1 MDSDSTSRDDNPGKR
16 FDEAANDGAINHTA
30 VDIDDN
36 NSLFI
41 DDGVIDD
48 AKMPASAAARY
59 HGSRHDNNCDEA
71 NAPFGNVLQ
80 RSTKDSTPPTEIN
93 ARGIQENQ
101 NGYYPSSARLED
113 TNAEEDRKMP
123 SIQHSSATK
132 ARGRPL
138 QRNHD
143 IETIAFQSTTTSDNG
158 FVPLKVIHVPNKH
171 HYAPATTSSSTTTA
185 AVKRAPSVPDL
196 TSLQQYQNHNEYYNY
211 RRRHSSRSI
220 TPPPLSDVILK
231 IKERGGDQ
239 KQQFEERLRRAH
251 LRLTSDTNVTRYR
264 SKSTPSR
271 GGGGVGETMTWGGS
285 NNKVHNERRRPSDSN
300 SRHGSENEQH
310 DHDAD
315 SVHHRSER
323 HSQAPLEEVHL
334 QDVHRSSTDP
344 IHITSSTNDM
354 IAATAPLQSS
364 SVKSSG
370 ISVAAGSHRSHGSS
384 FDDGNN
390 RRTIPEPPPPPP
402 LTTERERLVERER
415 QARLETE
422 RARRRHIALQR
433 ERELEENNDDVHH
446 NDGVSFDDDGSDDDR
461 NALIGQISFEEGN
474 DGIPSPPIPPPP
486 ATEKERLVERER
498 QARLETERARRRHLA
513 FQREQQLE
521 IDEQHQL
528 DVDENGSHEYSDA
541 MPDSRLDESPLV
553 EALPENF
560 GSPIAATRDN
570 NIRSREVSTESVVS
584 SGTGHG
590 SGAKA
595 VVQTNEAEATSLS
608 YPMERFLETL
618 GDETANAP
626 NNVEIPPIVDN
637 EESSLPYT
645 MELFLAE
652 NAVGVSSDS
661 HQAENEAPIEHH
673 GESIILDSSN
683 SLDLPHPPAL
693 STDGVI
699 DRVVSDNI
707 APSNFA
713 EAVGLTTER
722 HVNSDV
728 SDGGPLGNNESV
740 SLSDHHSHHPSEL
753 RVAHSPS
760 QPLDVYTLDSPELTS
775 LQSRPITEADIAQL
789 AEVEHAS
796 IGNAAPQSVRDEP
809 SETSIPRR
817 PLLDQA
823 FSVATQTTLVDS
835 VTETSMGRSH
845 LMSEANQSRDSSN
858 IIRVGGSVET
868 RSSGGAS
875 SASIEAVPSNVS
887 DEESDDDSHMIINPP
902 STRSDTHTQSL
913 ADDSHITP
921 DANFRMPDLTEADV
935 VALAEI
941 DYASIGNAPPLSVR
955 DERLS
960 ESSVTERGGRQFSV
974 ATRISEMDSID
985 ENSIL
990 RGSPFGSIIDE
1001 DSQSN
1006 LSIPEQDSIMSN
1018 ESENTSVE
1026 VMPSDRSDNTGSHN
1040 SVEVML
1046 SEHDNDSLHDG
1057 RMVVDIDDMAS
1068 SSSIEVSPSVDLGNN
1083 LDDVNG
1089 SNLAMY
1095 GATSEADNGI
1105 NYYNSHG
1112 PSLSYD
1118 HDEES
1123 SPLIPPHLAQSS
1135 HPHAGDKS
1143 ARGGK
1148 NYLFTFSSMI
1158 IQT

>member
-1 MDSDSTSRDDNPGKR
+1 
-16 FDEAANDGAINHTA
+16 
-30 VDIDDN
+30 
-36 NSLFI
+36 
-41 DDGVIDD
+41 
-48 AKMPASAAARY
+48 
-59 HGSRHDNNCDEA
+59 
-71 NAPFGNVLQ
+71 
-80 RSTKDSTPPTEIN
+80 
-93 ARGIQENQ
+93 
-101 NGYYPSSARLED
+101 
-113 TNAEEDRKMP
+113 
-123 SIQHSSATK
+123 
-132 ARGRPL
+132 
-138 QRNHD
+138 
-143 IETIAFQSTTTSDNG
+143 
-158 FVPLKVIHVPNKH
+158 
-171 HYAPATTSSSTTTA
+171 
-185 AVKRAPSVPDL
+185 
-196 TSLQQYQNHNEYYNY
+196 
-211 RRRHSSRSI
+211 
-220 TPPPLSDVILK
+220 
-231 IKERGGDQ
+231 
-239 KQQFEERLRRAH
+239 
-251 LRLTSDTNVTRYR
+251 
-264 SKSTPSR
+264 
-271 GGGGVGETMTWGGS
+271 
-285 NNKVHNERRRPSDSN
+285 
-300 SRHGSENEQH
+300 
-310 DHDAD
+310 
-315 SVHHRSER
+315 
-323 HSQAPLEEVHL
+323 
-334 QDVHRSSTDP
+334 
-344 IHITSSTNDM
+344 
-354 IAATAPLQSS
+354 
-364 SVKSSG
+364 
-370 ISVAAGSHRSHGSS
+370 
-384 FDDGNN
+384 
-390 RRTIPEPPPPPP
+390 
-402 LTTERERLVERER
+402 
-415 QARLETE
+415 
-422 RARRRHIALQR
+422 
-433 ERELEENNDDVHH
+433 
-446 NDGVSFDDDGSDDDR
+446 
-461 NALIGQISFEEGN
+461 
-474 DGIPSPPIPPPP
+474 
-486 ATEKERLVERER
+486 
-498 QARLETERARRRHLA
+498 
-513 FQREQQLE
+513 
-521 IDEQHQL
+521 
-528 DVDENGSHEYSDA
+528 
-541 MPDSRLDESPLV
+541 
-553 EALPENF
+553 
-560 GSPIAATRDN
+560 
-570 NIRSREVSTESVVS
+570 
-584 SGTGHG
+584 
-590 SGAKA
+590 
-595 VVQTNEAEATSLS
+595 
-608 YPMERFLETL
+608 
-618 GDETANAP
+618 
-626 NNVEIPPIVDN
+626 
-637 EESSLPYT
+637 
-645 MELFLAE
+645 
-652 NAVGVSSDS
+652 
-661 HQAENEAPIEHH
+661 APIEHH

-775 LQSRPITEADIAQL
+775 LPSRPITEADIAQL

-835 VTETSMGRSH
+835 VTETSMGHSH

-1068 SSSIEVSPSVDLGNN
+1068 STSIEVSPSVDVGNN

-1089 SNLAMY
+1089 SNIAMY

-1143 ARGGK
+1143 ARGDTMGGNTK
-1148 NYLFTFSSMI
+1148 ILIFLAAEIPHFLIVTRGNNLLCPIVGTKRYQVILATMIILTSITSQFRSETTKADWPLNSTHLKDMAPIGVFIGIMGLISDGLDITFAFGITFSVTIAITVAKLCAYFVTLLLKSSKSDELRELAA
-1158 IQT
+1158 TASGDFVRS